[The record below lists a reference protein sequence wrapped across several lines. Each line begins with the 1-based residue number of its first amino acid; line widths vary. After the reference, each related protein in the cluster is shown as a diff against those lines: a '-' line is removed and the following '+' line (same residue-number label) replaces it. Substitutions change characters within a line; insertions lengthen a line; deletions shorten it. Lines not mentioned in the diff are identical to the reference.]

1 VRRLRRGEPVTRE
14 VLVDSMTVATRGTDV
29 PHWVGVSAVEGVA
42 CGIHRWPDLE
52 HPVRP
57 LTEDRTREELYRAA
71 LEQGLAG
78 DAAFV
83 VMAGTDVSA
92 LDDHAY
98 RVAQLEA
105 GLVEGRLHLMAWA
118 LGAAA
123 SGMTF
128 RDSDLAGLLGEDV
141 DGLLWTCVG
150 IPEYR
155 TRRSGSPGSPA
166 DVTIVWPR

>member
-1 VRRLRRGEPVTRE
+1 MDEVVTSKGSVRRLRADARVSRE
-14 VLVDSMTVATRGTDV
+14 LLVDAMTVATRGVDV
-29 PHWVGVSAVEGVA
+29 PHWVGVSGVEGVA

-57 LTEDRTREELYRAA
+57 LDEARTRAELHAAA
-71 LEQGLAG
+71 LDQGLAR

-83 VMAGTDVSA
+83 VMSGTDLAS

-118 LGAAA
+118 LGV
-123 SGMTF
+123 GGLGH
-128 RDSDLAGLLGEDV
+128 DL
-141 DGLLWTCVG
+141 
-150 IPEYR
+150 P
-155 TRRSGSPGSPA
+155 
-166 DVTIVWPR
+166 